1 MATFRYRALDS
12 AGKPVDGHLSAPA
25 EAQAVGQLQERGL
38 LVLHVVASP
47 GEPSAA
53 LGLSR
58 LRAWCQREP
67 LGAAQLAQFTQ
78 QLATLLG
85 AGQPLDRALGVL
97 LNQPGDERAQRLIAR
112 LREQVKGGQPL
123 SAAMAEQGDQFS
135 QLYLSMVRAGEAGGA
150 LENTLTQLSV
160 YLERAQALRGE
171 VINALTYPAFLVV
184 GVLGSLALL
193 MAYVVPQFVP
203 IFTDLGVPIPLMT
216 QSVLWLG
223 QYLAD
228 YGLWLLAG
236 LMGGASLWAAS
247 QQDPERRLRRDHRWL
262 RLRGVGPLLQ
272 RLETARLAR
281 TLGTL
286 LHNGVSLLSALAIAR
301 QVCGNRAL
309 QHAVNLATD
318 QVKDGGALAHALGA
332 SGLLPTLALQM
343 IQVGEESGQ
352 LDRLLIKVADV
363 FDAEARRSI
372 DRLLAALVPSLTIVM
387 AVLVAFI
394 MLAIML
400 PLMSLT
406 SNI

>member
-12 AGKPVDGHLSAPA
+12 AGQPVDGHLSAA
-25 EAQAVGQLQERGL
+25 TETQAVGQLQERGL
-38 LVLHVVASP
+38 LVLHVAATY
-47 GEPSAA
+47 GEQTQAA
-53 LGLSR
+53 GLLR
-58 LRAWCQREP
+58 LRLWFHREP
-67 LGAAQLAQFTQ
+67 LGGSQLAQFTQ

-85 AGQPLDRALGVL
+85 AGQPLDRALGIL
-97 LNQPGDERAQRLIAR
+97 LTQPGDERAQQLVAR
-112 LREQVKGGQPL
+112 LREQVKGGKPL
-123 SAAMAEQGDQFS
+123 SAAMAEQGEQFAP
-135 QLYLSMVRAGEAGGA
+135 LYLSMVRAGEAGGA
-150 LENTLTQLSV
+150 LETTLTQLSV

-171 VINALTYPAFLVV
+171 VINALIYPTFLVV

-216 QSVLWLG
+216 QGVLWLG
-223 QYLAD
+223 QSLFD
-228 YGLWLLAG
+228 YGLWLLAAVT
-236 LMGGASLWAAS
+236 GAATLWAAGL
-247 QQDPERRLRRDHRWL
+247 QDPERALRRHRRWL
-262 RLRGVGPLLQ
+262 GLRWAGPLLQ

-286 LHNGVSLLSALAIAR
+286 LHNGVSLLAALSIAR

-309 QHAVNLATD
+309 QHAVNEAAN
-318 QVKDGGALAHALGA
+318 QVKDGAALAQALGS

-352 LDRLLIKVADV
+352 LDRLLLKVADV

-372 DRLLAALVPSLTIVM
+372 DRLLAALAPSLTIVM